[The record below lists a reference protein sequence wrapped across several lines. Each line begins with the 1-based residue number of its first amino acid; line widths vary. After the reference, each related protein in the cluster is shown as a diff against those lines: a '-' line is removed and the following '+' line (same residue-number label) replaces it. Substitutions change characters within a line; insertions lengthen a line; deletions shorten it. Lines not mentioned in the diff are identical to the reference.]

1 LQLNNYLYLH
11 AKPLKLITM
20 KKNVLL
26 ASVLIAS
33 AGAFAQNG
41 KIRPQNAVPVNA
53 AQKELRMNSI
63 NENVSTPRRNT
74 SLHHP
79 KNQRNGTN
87 PNVAVVSATR
97 FSGSMNAYGVL
108 VSQQKTLQYNSDVDI
123 VTFAHRKSPFFST
136 SPVSDNGSI
145 VFSWSLNKGTT
156 WDSTCVWADATNR
169 ARFPQGGVYN
179 PPGNTN
185 VNNIHF
191 VGTGPVT
198 GGSGWTGGWF
208 ASKSYTASVG
218 GNNTALPSPNMQ
230 FFPTSSFGTKVYM
243 PRHYFTYTNDGL
255 VRAAGSLVDDPNATT
270 NLAFNPRGMAI
281 FKGTYSAGS
290 FVWSADSL
298 LYPVVYSS
306 ANGRALISTPYMA
319 WDNSGTTGYAVMIG
333 TRTGQSGTKMNGMQP
348 IVYKTTNGG
357 ATWALIPPFDFT
369 SLNQVDMRLP
379 VATGNYTYAI
389 PFFSSGEG
397 MDVTVDAMGR
407 LHLVCTVVSAY
418 SDHPDSLFYT
428 YAFNSGG
435 GCGSQNYSFYYYG
448 STSTHPTIMDFIL
461 QGNNTWNGIVVDSMA
476 TEGTSGGNN
485 TCSQWDGAGLDIDAR
500 IQVSRNDVGDK
511 IFYSWTETDTSV
523 TGHHFN
529 VYPDLYA
536 KGYDVLN
543 NTVTGKMQVIGTSAP
558 TPTVAGYGI
567 FWHYMAPKAIN
578 VGAGTYEIP
587 FTFSADETFG
597 GTSPVDHYYV
607 QGFQFSNTDF
617 TNPPLPLSA
626 GNSIAVGK
634 NSVSA
639 NVYPNPTN
647 NTTQLVVNLNTSS
660 DIKVEIVN
668 ALGQTINS
676 MNITKAQAGTHVVDV
691 DLTNENAGVYFY
703 TVTTNAGKTTGKIV
717 KQ

>member
-1 LQLNNYLYLH
+1 
-11 AKPLKLITM
+11 M

-41 KIRPQNAVPVNA
+41 KIRPQNAVPVIA

-74 SLHHP
+74 SLHQP
-79 KNQRNGTN
+79 KNQRKGTI
-87 PNVAVVSATR
+87 PTVTSVSATR
-97 FSGSMNAYGVL
+97 FSGSMNVYGVL
-108 VSQQKTLQYNSDVDI
+108 VSQSKPLHYNKDVDI
-123 VTFAHRKSPFFST
+123 VTFAHRKSPYFT
-136 SPVSDNGSI
+136 TNPANNTGSI
-145 VFSWSLNKGTT
+145 IFSWSLNRGSS
-156 WDSTCVWADATNR
+156 WDSTCVWADGTKGGR
-169 ARFPQGGVYN
+169 YPQGGVYN
-179 PPGNTN
+179 PPGNTD
-185 VNNIHF
+185 VNNIYF
-191 VGTGPVT
+191 VGTGPVA
-198 GGSGWTGGWF
+198 GGSGWIGGFF

-230 FFPTSSFGTKVYM
+230 YFPTSSFGTMVHF
-243 PRHYFTYTNDGL
+243 PRNYFTYTNDGL
-255 VRAAGSLVDDPNATT
+255 VRAAGVLVKNANPNPA
-270 NLAFNPRGMAI
+270 NSFNYSPRGMAI

-306 ANGRALISTPYMA
+306 VRGNALSGMPLMA
-319 WDNSGTTGYAVMIG
+319 WDNDGVVGYAVMIG
-333 TRTGQSGTKMNGMQP
+333 VRQGQSGTPKNGYQP
-348 IVYKTTNGG
+348 IVYKTTNSG
-357 ATWALIPPFDFT
+357 ASWALVPAFDFT
-369 SLNQVDMRLP
+369 SLDEVDKRLLF
-379 VATGNYTYAI
+379 ATGTNTFAI
-389 PFFSSGEG
+389 PFFSAGEG
-397 MDVTVDAMGR
+397 IDVTVDGMGR
-407 LHLVCTVVSAY
+407 LHLVCTILNASKDNV
-418 SDHPDSLFYT
+418 DSLVFVYS
-428 YAFNSGG
+428 FLNNG
-435 GCGSQNYSFYYYG
+435 GCGANENYAFYYG
-448 STSTHPTIMDFIL
+448 STTTHPTIMDFIL
-461 QGNNTWNGIVVDSMA
+461 ENNNTWNGIVVDSMA
-476 TEGTSGGNN
+476 TEGTSDVN
-485 TCSQWDGAGLDIDAR
+485 TCNQWKNAGLDFDAR
-500 IQVSRNDVGDK
+500 IQVSRSYAGDK
-511 IFYSWTETDTSV
+511 IFYSWTETDTSI

-536 KGYDVLN
+536 KGYDIYAK
-543 NTVTGKMQVIGTSAP
+543 TVTPKMQVIGTTVN

-567 FWHYMAPKAIN
+567 FWHYMAPKVID

-607 QGFQFSNTDF
+607 QGFQFSLSDF
-617 TNPPLPLSA
+617 TNPALPLSA
-626 GNSIAVGK
+626 GNSVAVGK